1 MAARHYADGFG
12 GASSG
17 VEMPV
22 VQGLDDGLAGMKP
35 VVVGHVMEEAA
46 QIAGTK
52 VLEHPNVL

>member
-22 VQGLDDGLAGMKP
+22 VQGLGDGLAGMKP
-35 VVVGHVMEEAA
+35 VVAGHVMEEEA
-46 QIAGTK
+46 Q
-52 VLEHPNVL
+52 PR